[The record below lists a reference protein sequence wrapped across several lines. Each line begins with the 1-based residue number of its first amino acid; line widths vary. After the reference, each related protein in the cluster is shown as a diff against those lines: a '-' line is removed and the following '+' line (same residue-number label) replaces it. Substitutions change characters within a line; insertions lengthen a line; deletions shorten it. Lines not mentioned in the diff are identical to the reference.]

1 MWNVIKS
8 IVLLNLLSADGN
20 NAKLYK
26 QTKQILTFE
35 LLVLKEIKIKT
46 MQYKLETRLTNQN
59 EINKYETNINNEIKK
74 QPLLNDC
81 LKIY

>member
-1 MWNVIKS
+1 MRNILKS

-35 LLVLKEIKIKT
+35 FLVLKEIKIKPNIFNT
-46 MQYKLETRLTNQN
+46 FERNVKECCFFNI
-59 EINKYETNINNEIKK
+59 INM
-74 QPLLNDC
+74 
-81 LKIY
+81 